1 MNKWLIRMNDKITI
15 QWDRES
21 DIHGRLVIVKDLD
34 FCIDFMIKSM
44 LKFVFQANYHIVKVN
59 AFYFTF

>member
-1 MNKWLIRMNDKITI
+1 MNDKITI
-15 QWDRES
+15 QCDRES

-34 FCIDFMIKSM
+34 FCIDFKIKSM

-59 AFYFTF
+59 GFYFKF

>member
-1 MNKWLIRMNDKITI
+1 MNDKITI
-15 QWDRES
+15 QCDRES

-44 LKFVFQANYHIVKVN
+44 LKFVFQANYHIAKVN
-59 AFYFTF
+59 AFYFKF